1 MTTDTLQARAKEV
14 IQLFGSVRAAADAI
28 GLDAAYLHRLSTGAK
43 FNPSDRALSAL
54 GLRRIVT
61 YERIPV
67 NIATHTGRPTG
78 EIGWNRKRLP
88 SAKPKPGAWA

>member
-1 MTTDTLQARAKEV
+1 MNTDTLQARAKEV

-67 NIATHTGRPTG
+67 NMAPTPLMSRTKSG
-78 EIGWNRKRLP
+78 
-88 SAKPKPGAWA
+88 